1 MLHFP
6 NPNTVCPYKTDTFL
20 LQTQSCVQSAFST
33 SRVARFAKTNRDL
46 PTDFDELVGAAMRV
60 IAVATTVEKQLA
72 LLGDDADEPA
82 FGNFSTTEVTPA
94 PEAEAGVPKLDETP
108 GNASASKKDASVDYI
123 DALWTSVS
131 QVRSLRFEKAIKIG
145 RGGFSTVLRATWRGS
160 TVAVKVL
167 DPTKINGDVVDAI
180 KREGAYCISPNPQT
194 VCPYKTDTFFLQ
206 FKSR

>member
-1 MLHFP
+1 MHFP
-6 NPNTVCPYKTDTFL
+6 NPNTVCPYKTDNFL

-82 FGNFSTTEVTPA
+82 FGNFSATEVTPA

-180 KREGAYCISPNPQT
+180 KREGAYCISPNP
-194 VCPYKTDTFFLQ
+194 
-206 FKSR
+206 